1 MNLPFLLCF
10 TLYLGAIFQVQ
21 APVGLI
27 FGGAIEPRVFCVTG
41 LGSLYL
47 EGLLHGGAYFWNFTV
62 FSLGASSLGA
72 VLTRGTQLNVSSG
85 EETAIL
91 KNKGNTFCLSYLAG
105 GTSELFGAS

>member
-1 MNLPFLLCF
+1 ME
-10 TLYLGAIFQVQ
+10 
-21 APVGLI
+21 GLI
-27 FGGAIEPRVFCVTG
+27 
-41 LGSLYL
+41 
-47 EGLLHGGAYFWNFTV
+47 HGGVYFRNFTI

-91 KNKGNTFCLSYLAG
+91 KNKGSTFFLSYLSYLAG